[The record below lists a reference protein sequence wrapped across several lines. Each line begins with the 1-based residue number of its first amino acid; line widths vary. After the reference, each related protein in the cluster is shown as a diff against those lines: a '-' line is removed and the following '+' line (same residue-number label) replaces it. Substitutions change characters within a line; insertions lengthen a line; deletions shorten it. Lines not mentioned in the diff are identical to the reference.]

1 MDEEIRAFIRKQRV
15 RHVLDIKTELTAEVM
30 MNLANKFSTYG
41 IVIDQVN
48 CMNIIVPKDL
58 REYL

>member
-15 RHVLDIKTELTAEVM
+15 RHVLDIKTELTTEVM
-30 MNLANKFSTYG
+30 MNLHNKFSTYG

-48 CMNIIVPKDL
+48 CMNIIVPKEL